1 MSKTSAL
8 KPGWLRFYVI
18 DETFVGNDD
27 EQNSEVYEVN
37 DGAVLKCKIS
47 SIELKLTLVYMN

>member
-1 MSKTSAL
+1 M
-8 KPGWLRFYVI
+8 I